1 MAEPSLLPGGSG
13 GTRCLPPALR
23 YRRDQVPPLL
33 PLQLRPPPPP
43 PSCMTQQNRSCR
55 SKSQPSAQEA
65 PQPGLGRGGGGT
77 RQGPPPRGMLAPAL
91 HHTLFSQ
98 PRGMGTKSGSSRPG
112 QAHEESWGFGARRDG
127 TKEKGV
133 KETPI
138 EAGHC
143 RGRRGRRGREVEGQ
157 TVKENKRRS
166 KKGKEVE
173 LQRRETELGRG
184 GDI

>member
-1 MAEPSLLPGGSG
+1 
-13 GTRCLPPALR
+13 
-23 YRRDQVPPLL
+23 
-33 PLQLRPPPPP
+33 
-43 PSCMTQQNRSCR
+43 
-55 SKSQPSAQEA
+55 
-65 PQPGLGRGGGGT
+65 
-77 RQGPPPRGMLAPAL
+77 
-91 HHTLFSQ
+91 
-98 PRGMGTKSGSSRPG
+98 MGTKSGSSRPG
-112 QAHEESWGFGARRDG
+112 QAHEESGGFGARRDV

-184 GDI
+184 GDLLWKEDWEGEFGGA

>member
-1 MAEPSLLPGGSG
+1 MFASSPSLPERSGSS
-13 GTRCLPPALR
+13 
-23 YRRDQVPPLL
+23 
-33 PLQLRPPPPP
+33 PPPPP
-43 PSCMTQQNRSCR
+43 APAAAAAASFLHDTAEPQLPQQVPTIR
-55 SKSQPSAQEA
+55 PGSAA
-65 PQPGLGRGGGGT
+65 TGT
-77 RQGPPPRGMLAPAL
+77 REGRRGNQAGATAEGDACPAL

-112 QAHEESWGFGARRDG
+112 QAREESWGFGVRRDG

-157 TVKENKRRS
+157 TVKENKGGQRKVRR
-166 KKGKEVE
+166 
-173 LQRRETELGRG
+173 
-184 GDI
+184 